1 MAIAVDAMGG
11 DDAPEAIVSG
21 AVSAARDKKIPVI
34 LVGDEHRISALLNEN
49 RSVPSLVNIRHA
61 SQVVGMADSPSVALR
76 RFRDSSIRV
85 AFELVTRGEAEAV
98 VSAGNSGAT
107 MAAAMFV
114 LKRIEGVERPA
125 IATFHPTVNGYSLL
139 LDAGGN
145 VDCKAFHLVQFAIM
159 GAIFARRVSKKE
171 NPRVGILS
179 NGSEESKG
187 NELTREAHLIMK
199 RSGLNYI
206 GLVEGREV
214 YNGSADVV
222 VCDGFVG
229 NVGLKMSEGLAEVL
243 DRMFRDNIRKSL
255 RAKLGY
261 LLMKDVFRE
270 VAKKGDYSE
279 YGGAPLVGIDGT
291 CIICHG
297 SSSAKAI
304 TNAIGLAK
312 NMTDSQLNRFLTE
325 GLAKNEELVR
335 LGQRQVRRF
344 LDQLRDRIRRAP

>member
-11 DDAPEAIVSG
+11 DHAPEDIVSG
-21 AVSAARDKKIPVI
+21 AVFAATEKNIPVI
-34 LVGDEHRISALLNEN
+34 LVGDEQRISALLNEK
-49 RSVPSLVNIRHA
+49 RSVSPLVSVRHA
-61 SQVVGMADSPSVALR
+61 SQVVGMADSPSAAVR
-76 RFRDSSIRV
+76 RLKNSSIRV
-85 AFELVTRGEAEAV
+85 AFDLLKRGEAEAV

-114 LKRIEGVERPA
+114 LKKIEGVERPA
-125 IATFHPTVNGYSLL
+125 IATFHPTSKGYSLL

-145 VDCKAFHLVQFAIM
+145 VDCKPFHLVQFGVM

-199 RSGLNYI
+199 RCDLNYI
-206 GLVEGREV
+206 GLVEGRDI
-214 YNGSADVV
+214 YDGTADVV

-229 NVGLKMSEGLAEVL
+229 NVGLKMCEGLAEVL
-243 DRMFRDNIRKSL
+243 ERIFREEIRKSL

-261 LLMKDVFRE
+261 LLIKDVFKE

-279 YGGAPLVGIDGT
+279 YGGAPLVGINGT

-297 SSSAKAI
+297 NSSPKAI
-304 TNAIGLAK
+304 TNAIVLAR
-312 NMTDSQLNRFLTE
+312 NMTESQLNRFLTE
-325 GLAKNEELVR
+325 GLAKSEELVK
-335 LGQRQVRRF
+335 LGQRQVMRF
-344 LDQLRDRIRRAP
+344 LDQLKERIIR